1 MNVNYI
7 VIAFLAGTTIGFG
20 SGWQVN
26 GWRMSGVIAALEQG
40 IASAESAALIRQAE
54 VVAEREA
61 ELNEIIGRER
71 KIAAEAASQLRKVS
85 NETKRIRR
93 EFAEALEDPNCAEW
107 AAVRVACPTWVRS
120 DNGDPI
126 GRSAGGDP
134 VPAVASRV
142 IN

>member
-26 GWRMSGVIAALEQG
+26 GWRLSGKIAALEQG
-40 IASAESAALIRQAE
+40 IAAAESAALVRQAE
-54 VVAEREA
+54 VAAEREA
-61 ELNEIIGRER
+61 ELIDIIRRER
-71 KIAAEAASQLRKVS
+71 EITAEAASQLIKVS
-85 NETKRIRR
+85 NETKRIRE
-93 EFAEALEDPNCAEW
+93 EFAKALEDPNCAEW
-107 AAVRVACPTWVRS
+107 AGVRVACPAWVRS

-126 GRSAGGDP
+126 GRSAGADP
-134 VPAVASRV
+134 VPAVAGRV